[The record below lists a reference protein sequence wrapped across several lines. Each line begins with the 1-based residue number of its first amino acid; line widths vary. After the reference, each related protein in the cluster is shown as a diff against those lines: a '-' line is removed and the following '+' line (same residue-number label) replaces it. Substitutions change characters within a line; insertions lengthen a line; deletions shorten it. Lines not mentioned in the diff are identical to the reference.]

1 MKQSNE
7 MSNMNQSTEQSH
19 LAISAWMDGDTGTD
33 MPEHLST
40 TQGQA
45 TWELYHLIGDTLR
58 TPALALPAT
67 HSLQDRIAQAL
78 QNEPAIIAAPKP
90 DPVSSTQVGG
100 QATGTDSKHAS
111 YASRFWGRTLLPG
124 VAMAAAVASVIW
136 VAKPLLLP
144 ELSAPTAQVAE
155 TAPVQALARPTEVA
169 FNTPDVRDYVN
180 THREISGPANVRQVS
195 FGAMR

>member
-19 LAISAWMDGDTGTD
+19 MAISAWMDGDTGTD
-33 MPEHLST
+33 MPEHLNTS
-40 TQGQA
+40 QGQA

-90 DPVSSTQVGG
+90 DPVLSHQAGAR
-100 QATGTDSKHAS
+100 ATGTDSKL
-111 YASRFWGRTLLPG
+111 ASRFWGRTLLPG

-144 ELSAPTAQVAE
+144 ELSAPTAQVAQ
-155 TAPVQALARPTEVA
+155 TAPAQAVARSREVA

>member
-19 LAISAWMDGDTGTD
+19 MAISAWMDGDTGTE
-33 MPEHLST
+33 MPEHLKTS
-40 TQGQA
+40 QGQA

-90 DPVSSTQVGG
+90 EPVLSNQAGAR
-100 QATGTDSKHAS
+100 ATGTDSKL
-111 YASRFWGRTLLPG
+111 ASRFWGRSLLPG

-144 ELSAPTAQVAE
+144 ELSAPTAQVAQ
-155 TAPVQALARPTEVA
+155 TAPVQAVARPTEVA